1 MNRILPLAL
10 FLSPLVAGT
19 AACAQE
25 ALLPGECTPYLTVQR
40 RDCVVEHHYTCPSVP
55 GHRWR
60 IDFDD
65 EPGAL
70 FVSEIDAEAGWV
82 SSQEFPP
89 EGAVTR
95 LLPGSPD
102 APSISTLLDT
112 GEDHYTF
119 SEIRDG
125 RIVRIEGHDRL
136 TGERVEIDGEP
147 LLRTEYAYR
156 MYSAEGLLEDDVA
169 GHEFVSAR
177 HRRFFSGLRTWHAPE
192 GDFTRDS
199 TPVEFAYPGEPGFLA
214 QDPIHGCGAMISAL
228 PRMEGHA

>member
-1 MNRILPLAL
+1 MIRALRLAL

-25 ALLPGECTPYLTVQR
+25 APLPAECTAYLTVQR

-82 SSQEFPP
+82 SSQEYPP

-125 RIVRIEGHDRL
+125 RVVRVEGYDRL

-147 LLRTEYAYR
+147 LLQTEYAYR
-156 MYSAEGLLEDDVA
+156 MYSGQGLLEADVE
-169 GHEFVSAR
+169 GREFVSAR
-177 HRRFFSGLRTWHAPE
+177 HHRFFSGLRTWHE
-192 GDFTRDS
+192 TDGDTTRDS
-199 TPVEFAYPGEPGFLA
+199 SPVEFVYPGETGFLA
-214 QDPIHGCGAMISAL
+214 QSPIHGCGDLLSAL
-228 PRMEGHA
+228 PQAEGRA